1 MPPILSLLCAGTS
14 AGLFFFAQSL
24 PVMRTFHDQ
33 PYAGAIFQGFGSLTA
48 LGWHVAL
55 ANLGLFAFWLASS
68 LIEARLLRRDF
79 RETARQ
85 DAASYL
91 PLCLLLFA
99 LLRFNAFMAHY
110 FEGLLLLAHSGA
122 FLLPLAALIGVA
134 YLKISRGEANR
145 RRRPPKADPAEAGAS
160 WRLLAGLFLSAFFI
174 YAAVGLYIN
183 REIGRGGD
191 EPHYLLIAHSLA
203 HDRDLAISN
212 NYKRQDYR
220 AFFSQPLDAHVS
232 IGKDGTRYSIH
243 PIGLPLLL
251 VPAYALKGYKAA
263 LLEMCLMAACLSAL
277 LFLIAESLTRSRWL
291 SLLLWGTVSF
301 TPPLL
306 FYASQFYPETPS
318 ALGVAAAYHLI
329 RSDDRRRRWR
339 PVLLGVTLAYLP
351 WLQQR
356 MILPAALLWGYHLY
370 AIWRDN
376 ANGTADMPALR
387 FSAAAPTLMFAASG
401 LLMAGYYYV
410 LFGNPL
416 PNAPYLSVG
425 VKSVFSAEIF
435 LKEGLLGLLF
445 DQEAGLFV
453 FAPYFMLAA
462 AGWLFLWRKNR
473 AEACALFAVAAS
485 IYIPCA
491 GFTLQWRGAWSP
503 VARYMVALLPVVFA
517 PLCLAVERA
526 ARTRH
531 RYLLAALL
539 LLGFAWSYQFL
550 RAPDTLLMWN
560 RGINSTFQE
569 SANLLPVFRY
579 FPSFTRGTV
588 GNAPLTA
595 IWLGLIALLT
605 LDLWRT
611 EPLRPR
617 ISPTG
622 AICPLKTLFAAYAG
636 LIAAFGLWTF
646 LKITPAAPIYL
657 TNAHNR
663 ALRNFM
669 AEAGGNVALR
679 QEFSGLAALPRE
691 AFRFAYLG
699 REKVGKQGKTP
710 PGFLV
715 TGPYEPYKRGKYTA
729 YFQMAAQPH
738 SPTETLAQLDIAAH
752 SGIKIFAERAVAG
765 QDFPTPGQAELVPLP
780 FELTEDVTD
789 LETRVYYEGA
799 ADVTVK
805 RVFIEPAFSLTE

>member
-1 MPPILSLLCAGTS
+1 MFSLLCAGTS
-14 AGLFFFAQSL
+14 AGLFLFARSL
-24 PVMRTFHDQ
+24 PVMRAFHDQ

-356 MILPAALLWGYHLY
+356 MILPAALLWGYHLS

-517 PLCLAVERA
+517 PLCLAIERA

-539 LLGFAWSYQFL
+539 LLGFAWSHQFL

-657 TNAHNR
+657 TNAHIAPCEISWLRLTGTSRCIRNFQGLPRFREKRSGLRILDAKRSANR
-663 ALRNFM
+663 ARRRP
-669 AEAGGNVALR
+669 V
-679 QEFSGLAALPRE
+679 FS
-691 AFRFAYLG
+691 
-699 REKVGKQGKTP
+699 
-710 PGFLV
+710 
-715 TGPYEPYKRGKYTA
+715 
-729 YFQMAAQPH
+729 
-738 SPTETLAQLDIAAH
+738 
-752 SGIKIFAERAVAG
+752 
-765 QDFPTPGQAELVPLP
+765 
-780 FELTEDVTD
+780 
-789 LETRVYYEGA
+789 
-799 ADVTVK
+799 
-805 RVFIEPAFSLTE
+805 